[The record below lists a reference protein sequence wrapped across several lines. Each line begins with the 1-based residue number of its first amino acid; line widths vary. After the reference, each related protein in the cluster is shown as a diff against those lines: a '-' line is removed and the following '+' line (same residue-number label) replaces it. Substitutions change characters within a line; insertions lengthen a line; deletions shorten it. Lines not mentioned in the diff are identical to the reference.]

1 MVNVL
6 LTDSAVDD
14 NSYNIN
20 YVTLDGILHEDIAIN
35 GEVDFFPE
43 LGAWAKFE
51 NNINKTGSVLTEC
64 SQFHFFKYLI
74 IKISVKI
81 KKN

>member
-35 GEVDFFPE
+35 GVDFFPE

-51 NNINKTGSVLTEC
+51 NNINKTGSVLTIP
-64 SQFHFFKYLI
+64 FFQI
-74 IKISVKI
+74 F
-81 KKN
+81 NH